1 MCLFFEGKNHT
12 KIAISG
18 FGMLDRWFTK
28 LEGTISI
35 HWRQE
40 KAKLTIETLEKCEI
54 CPKLTIKTPERR
66 HWRRSGVLIINFE
79 HISHLFSN
87 ASIVGFEQANVTWVH
102 NNSYSTSG
110 IQKLFSLSH
119 GESLVI
125 FPIFHWL
132 RIWMVLESVAWQ
144 PTSRKVVEK
153 VKSWIVL

>member
-79 HISHLFSN
+79 HISHLFLMLLLLALN
-87 ASIVGFEQANVTWVH
+87 KQMLPGF
-102 NNSYSTSG
+102 TSG